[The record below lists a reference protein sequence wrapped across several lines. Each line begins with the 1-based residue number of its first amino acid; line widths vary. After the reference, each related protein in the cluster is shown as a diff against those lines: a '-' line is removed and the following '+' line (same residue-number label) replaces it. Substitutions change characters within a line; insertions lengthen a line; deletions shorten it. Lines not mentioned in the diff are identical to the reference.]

1 MNKKLNLMT
10 LICLLLWFA
19 MINYR
24 FVFTQFKNVL
34 WYQILQFSI
43 FILFLSYFLL
53 KFYFILK
60 WNIKNIFKFSFLI
73 FSSLFFILFNWLD
86 YYFFWDRSITYIE
99 DITHPFFNSIFF
111 IFESFFLFLVMK
123 SYFNI
128 FEFKKLLN
136 FQKISIYIQIIVLI
150 LISIFTWK
158 YFLFWIDSS
167 YDFYELNIILLSWL
181 NVLILLYIIIV
192 SLYSY
197 FKLKKI
203 KKSDQDYQ
211 ETQ

>member
-1 MNKKLNLMT
+1 MVSNIT
-10 LICLLLWFA
+10 
-19 MINYR
+19 NY
-24 FVFTQFKNVL
+24 F
-34 WYQILQFSI
+34 Y
-43 FILFLSYFLL
+43 
-53 KFYFILK
+53 YFIFVL
-60 WNIKNIFKFSFLI
+60 

-86 YYFFWDRSITYIE
+86 YYFFWDRSFTDIE
-99 DITHPFFNSIFF
+99 EITHPFFNSIFF
-111 IFESFFLFLVMK
+111 IFESFFLFLVVK

-167 YDFYELNIILLSWL
+167 YDLYELNVVLLSWL
-181 NVLILLYIIIV
+181 NTLIVLYIIIV

-197 FKLKKI
+197 SKI
-203 KKSDQDYQ
+203 KKSDQDFQ
-211 ETQ
+211 EIK

>member
-1 MNKKLNLMT
+1 MT
-10 LICLLLWFA
+10 WIGLLLWLT

-24 FVFTQFKNVL
+24 FVFTQFEGVL
-34 WYQILQFSI
+34 WYQILQFSVL
-43 FILFLSYFLL
+43 ILFWFYFLL

-86 YYFFWDRSITYIE
+86 YYFFWDRSIKYIEE

-136 FQKISIYIQIIVLI
+136 FQKISIYIQIIILI
-150 LISIFTWK
+150 LVSIFTWK

-167 YDFYELNIILLSWL
+167 YDLYELNIILLSWL
-181 NVLILLYIIIV
+181 NVLIVLYIIII

-197 FKLKKI
+197 SKI
-203 KKSDQDYQ
+203 KKSDQDFQ
-211 ETQ
+211 EIK

>member
-1 MNKKLNLMT
+1 MT
-10 LICLLLWFA
+10 LICLLLWLT

-24 FVFTQFKNVL
+24 FIFTHFKEDVL
-34 WYQILQFSI
+34 WYQILQFSVL
-43 FILFLSYFLL
+43 ILFWFYFLL

-86 YYFFWDRSITYIE
+86 YYFFWDRSIKYIEE

-136 FQKISIYIQIIVLI
+136 FQKISIYIQIIILI
-150 LISIFTWK
+150 LVSI
-158 YFLFWIDSS
+158 YLL
-167 YDFYELNIILLSWL
+167 ENI
-181 NVLILLYIIIV
+181 
-192 SLYSY
+192 
-197 FKLKKI
+197 FCF
-203 KKSDQDYQ
+203 
-211 ETQ
+211 E